1 MRISIENKARLIFV
15 AIALLG
21 TASAAGWYFVA
32 AARFV
37 TYRLSTQDSVSGLIV
52 DAPVEFHGVE
62 VGRVKRIELTAPRSV
77 SVLLDIERR
86 APVTAATVATIT
98 SRGLAPRG
106 FTGYVYVALE
116 DAGSQAGPLLVAA
129 GEPYP
134 QLRCAPSSSI
144 NLDTMISQVNANV
157 EAMTAL
163 AQTVLDEKTIT
174 SLKQSVDNLQQVTQ
188 TLAANDKRLAT
199 IVANTEQ
206 ASQRFGPL
214 LNSSSDTVRA
224 LQTQVMPEAYN
235 ALASLNRLS
244 NSSSDTVRALQ
255 TQVMPEAYDTLA
267 NLNRLST
274 SMNGAAA
281 KIDRDPSVLVRGAAA
296 PPLGPGESR

>member
-1 MRISIENKARLIFV
+1 MRISIENKARVAFV
-15 AIALLG
+15 AVALLG
-21 TASAAGWYFVA
+21 MAAAFGWYFVT

-37 TYRLSTQDSVSGLIV
+37 TYQLSTPDSVSGLIV

-62 VGRVKRIELTAPRSV
+62 VGRVKRIELTAPHSV
-77 SVLLDIERR
+77 SILLDIRR
-86 APVTAATVATIT
+86 QAPVTSATVATIT

-134 QLRCAPSSSI
+134 QLRSAPSSSV

-157 EAMTAL
+157 QVVTTL
-163 AQTVLDEKTIT
+163 LQTVLDEKTIT
-174 SLKQSVDNLQQVTQ
+174 SLKQSADNLQQVTR
-188 TLAANDKRLAT
+188 TLAANDKRLAA
-199 IVANTEQ
+199 IVVNAEQ

-224 LQTQVMPEAYN
+224 LQTRVMPEAYDT
-235 ALASLNRLS
+235 LANLNRLS
-244 NSSSDTVRALQ
+244 TSSSDTVRALQ

-281 KIDRDPSVLVRGAAA
+281 KISRDPSVLVRGAAA